1 MERQVTKQP
10 RKNKKSGSLMK
21 GKKNSVQLFPRKN
34 LTRPK

>member
-21 GKKNSVQLFPRKN
+21 GKKKFS
-34 LTRPK
+34 TIIS

>member
-1 MERQVTKQP
+1 MERQQSNHEKI
-10 RKNKKSGSLMK
+10 KKSGSLMK

>member
-21 GKKNSVQLFPRKN
+21 GKKIQYNYFLKRI
-34 LTRPK
+34 

>member
-21 GKKNSVQLFPRKN
+21 GKNNSVQLFPRKN